1 MSRRAALF
9 LPLALGACGFR
20 PLHGPGLG
28 AGLSAELAAVRVQ
41 SIPDRPGQ
49 MLRRA
54 LENRLGNGA
63 ASRYD
68 LRVGLTYDTD
78 LQGYREDGAITR
90 LRVTAVADF
99 VLVAG
104 DEELLRGAARQSDAF
119 NIPDLRFFAADVSR
133 DAMERRLMEAL
144 ADDITRRLA
153 LEFRRRGQA

>member
-1 MSRRAALF
+1 MSRRAALL

-20 PLHGPGLG
+20 PLYGPGQG
-28 AGLSAELAAVRVQ
+28 ADLPAELAAVRVQ
-41 SIPDRPGQ
+41 NIPDRPGQ
-49 MLRRA
+49 LLRRA

-68 LRVGLTYDTD
+68 LRVGLTYNTD

-104 DEELLRGAARQSDAF
+104 DDELLRGAARQSDAF